1 MPTFTVTVDT
11 TKYVAGVRE
20 LEAKQLP
27 FVMAKTLTDTAKDG
41 QAEVKRN
48 VRAAFKL
55 RNTWTEQGIRIKPAD
70 KKGNSGR
77 IEADVH
83 TDTANRR
90 TGAPDYLGRQEEGGE
105 KVPYG
110 GHQYIAVPTKYLRR
124 MAPGVIPAE
133 LRPKNLLGAVGG
145 RFTTRGKNGQMALRN
160 QKRVRDFVFFLAKLK
175 QGDMAIMGRYFVE
188 REAYP
193 FYLLIPH
200 ARVKRSALEME
211 KAVERVINDRFGR
224 HWDENWR
231 ATYASGLRI

>member
-1 MPTFTVTVDT
+1 MPAFTVTVDA
-11 TKYVAGVRE
+11 TKYVAGVRD

-27 FVMAKTLTDTAKDG
+27 FIMAKTLTDTAKDG
-41 QAEVKRN
+41 QSEVKRN

-83 TDTANRR
+83 TDTANRT

-110 GHQYIAVPTKYLRR
+110 GRQFIAVPTKYLRR

-133 LRPKNLLGAVGG
+133 LRPRNLLGATGG
-145 RFTTRGKNGQMALRN
+145 RFIARGKKGQIALRN
-160 QKRVRDFVFFLAKLK
+160 QKRVRDFVFFLQKLQK
-175 QGDMAIMGRYFVE
+175 GEMAIMGRYFLE

-193 FYLLIPH
+193 FYILIPH
-200 ARVKRSALEME
+200 ARVRRSALEME
-211 KAVERVINDRFGR
+211 KTVERVANDRFVR
-224 HWDENWR
+224 HWDDNWR
-231 ATYASGLRI
+231 SLYASGLRL